1 MKLWDRARGE
11 LVASLPHPAAVGC
24 LAFSPDGKTLATGC
38 DDQSVRLWDV
48 ETRQPR
54 ASLDAHEG
62 AVRALAFSPGG
73 KLLVSACARGILCT
87 WDPARRKRLAAV
99 RNQTGLWGL
108 AFAPNGKTVA
118 TGDDQSIT
126 LWNTLDLSRLS
137 TLPGAS
143 EQVTNVAWSADGRLL
158 AWVAGGSIRLWDIVK
173 GEARGRV
180 PWDGEARS
188 VRFAPDGKHF
198 VVSGVPAGGADRGGA
213 GRLFRTDD
221 QHVVADFTWDK
232 GPIYACTFAPDSQSI
247 VLGGEAGIVS
257 VWRPWL
263 PPPPSLETP
272 AKLQAIAFSPDGQ
285 AFATAGGNDN
295 AIQLWDAKLWKRGAT
310 FRGHQGPVSGIA
322 FSPDG
327 KLLASVS
334 HDHTVRLWNLATGQ
348 EEAVL
353 PGHTKAVTCLAW
365 SSNGQIL
372 ATGGDDFV
380 VKLWDVS
387 ARKLLFAFQGHKATV
402 SGVAFA
408 PGWRASRT
416 DSNASSPGTI
426 EIGDRYDL
434 CLASVGLDGSI
445 RLWDVEGGRA
455 IAVLDVGRPM
465 SAVPGGGRD
474 EMWSVAFSPD
484 GKTLAVGASDG
495 TIHRWSVPKSL
506 WHPDEWKTGRTA
518 LRGHLQG
525 IHGLAFS
532 ADGNSLASGGD
543 DGTVRLWDPQ
553 TGAELLR
560 LEGLPQGVL
569 AVAFS
574 ADARTLAGVARD
586 GTVRF
591 WQGAGGQEAGEEKN

>member
-1 MKLWDRARGE
+1 MPR
-11 LVASLPHPAAVGC
+11 LVVQWTDSC
-24 LAFSPDGKTLATGC
+24 
-38 DDQSVRLWDV
+38 
-48 ETRQPR
+48 
-54 ASLDAHEG
+54 
-62 AVRALAFSPGG
+62 
-73 KLLVSACARGILCT
+73 
-87 WDPARRKRLAAV
+87 
-99 RNQTGLWGL
+99 N
-108 AFAPNGKTVA
+108 
-118 TGDDQSIT
+118 
-126 LWNTLDLSRLS
+126 
-137 TLPGAS
+137 
-143 EQVTNVAWSADGRLL
+143 
-158 AWVAGGSIRLWDIVK
+158 
-173 GEARGRV
+173 RGRRLCGQAMGCER
-180 PWDGEARS
+180 PKTPICFPGSQSD
-188 VRFAPDGKHF
+188 RFR
-198 VVSGVPAGGADRGGA
+198 RG
-213 GRLFRTDD
+213 FRT
-221 QHVVADFTWDK
+221 
-232 GPIYACTFAPDSQSI
+232 
-247 VLGGEAGIVS
+247 
-257 VWRPWL
+257 
-263 PPPPSLETP
+263 
-272 AKLQAIAFSPDGQ
+272 
-285 AFATAGGNDN
+285 
-295 AIQLWDAKLWKRGAT
+295 
-310 FRGHQGPVSGIA
+310 
-322 FSPDG
+322 
-327 KLLASVS
+327 
-334 HDHTVRLWNLATGQ
+334 
-348 EEAVL
+348 
-353 PGHTKAVTCLAW
+353 
-365 SSNGQIL
+365 
-372 ATGGDDFV
+372 
-380 VKLWDVS
+380 
-387 ARKLLFAFQGHKATV
+387 
-402 SGVAFA
+402 
-408 PGWRASRT
+408 GWRASRT